1 MFGRK
6 KRKKRLLAEGVLGR
20 AVVTDVRATG
30 GQMSRGGG
38 DVPLQ
43 DCVITLEVALD
54 NTPRYT
60 AECKEWVLL
69 TDIPQFESGQ
79 TVVAVRVNPDDHNEV
94 AIDSTAPPPEVTM
107 AASDAGSAAELLR
120 IGDSATAVIVESQPL
135 GMKSPSG
142 LDVYAFVLTVVME
155 GRDPY
160 RVTVGN
166 PLPPAGLPL
175 LFPGSKVP
183 VKVHPS
189 ESDRVV
195 IDWDQALQA

>member
-1 MFGRK
+1 
-6 KRKKRLLAEGVLGR
+6 
-20 AVVTDVRATG
+20 
-30 GQMSRGGG
+30 
-38 DVPLQ
+38 
-43 DCVITLEVALD
+43 
-54 NTPRYT
+54 
-60 AECKEWVLL
+60 
-69 TDIPQFESGQ
+69 
-79 TVVAVRVNPDDHNEV
+79 
-94 AIDSTAPPPEVTM
+94 
-107 AASDAGSAAELLR
+107 
-120 IGDSATAVIVESQPL
+120 
-135 GMKSPSG
+135 MKSPSG

-195 IDWDQALQA
+195 IDWEQALQA